1 MNFITINTYYEPQW
15 GSRIAGKVAIR
26 KDSQANY
33 SVDDA
38 RVVELRVV
46 DLFTVL
52 TCDNGTTHVVGLHYH
67 ASALIRPS
75 YDIGN
80 EVARARSLV
89 AGHGCI

>member
-1 MNFITINTYYEPQW
+1 MNFITINTYHEPQW

-52 TCDNGTTHVVGLHYH
+52 TCDNGTTHFVLTTFFQQVDRIQADH
-67 ASALIRPS
+67 AFSE
-75 YDIGN
+75 D
-80 EVARARSLV
+80 
-89 AGHGCI
+89 